1 MQYPVITH
9 NGKECLKNR
18 MSRDFPG
25 DPLVKTLPFPAGGA
39 GLIPG
44 ELRSHMPWGV
54 AKIFLKK
61 RMSMCQ
67 TESLHCTAEIGITM

>member
-61 RMSMCQ
+61 ECLCVKLSHFTVQQR
-67 TESLHCTAEIGITM
+67 LA

>member
-9 NGKECLKNR
+9 NGKEYLKNR

-25 DPLVKTLPFPAGGA
+25 DPVVETLPFPAVGT

-44 ELRSHMPWGV
+44 ELRSDMPWGV
-54 AKIFLKK
+54 AKIFFKK
-61 RMSMCQ
+61 KNVCVKLSHLAIQQR
-67 TESLHCTAEIGITM
+67 LA

>member
-9 NGKECLKNR
+9 SGKECLKNR

-25 DPLVKTLPFPAGGA
+25 DPVVKTLPFPAGGA

-44 ELRSHMPWGV
+44 ELRTHMPWGV
-54 AKIFLKK
+54 AKN
-61 RMSMCQ
+61 
-67 TESLHCTAEIGITM
+67 